1 MAGTILLIPRK
12 KEDDV
17 KFSSKIDQLKAGILN
32 ELKPYYSEITFRDKA
47 SNSFL
52 AEFRFDK
59 RNKYYEDENR
69 SWLTFEG
76 IVFDLNNTITY
87 AAKDLF
93 ELYKIRGEKVFEEL
107 DGHYVIKLYDANTD
121 CYYVVSDYA
130 KSKTN
135 FYTQS
140 DDYIIFTPSLLA
152 TAIVTPP
159 RLDHY
164 AFNEFMWR
172 YYILSERSLLKDVK
186 RLSPATIYKV
196 KNGEIE
202 KRTYWK
208 WPKEYTKLDFNS
220 CVKKTRESMME
231 SARLIANEFPKI
243 SIDLTQGQDSR
254 QVVAAFKNQNIP
266 FEAFIFGKDDFYE
279 VSNVKDICS
288 RNNIPLMNAKIE
300 NDFSDNLWDY
310 FKKAVIVGNGEL
322 PGFALSRILYM
333 RGKIAEQNDVSLDGN
348 VGYFYKNGLWDELY
362 TLNLYREP
370 KRFNTEL
377 FLKLRM
383 LSKDYKTE
391 IFTDDYLK
399 IKSETKQYISGL
411 VDNVLKDH
419 EKSPVAIQADLF
431 GLYNW
436 LNWGTANST
445 AIRNFMPN
453 ISVLLLRRNLEF
465 ATTVPVKW
473 KINLS
478 KYQRALV
485 YQLDPELANE
495 KTDFGGVNMVPK
507 NFFTIVPFYFKY
519 YGFQAHRILNKVK
532 SKLGFKVVTHLQ
544 EAWDYLPLYK
554 KLYNSSDFKKNLH
567 YDTLH
572 LKSIIKEK
580 EWEELL
586 ASFENEE
593 KSMNDFEY
601 LFKLVS
607 VEYFLRE
614 AKKWNTDSNIF

>member
-1 MAGTILLIPRK
+1 MAGTILLISKK
-12 KEDDV
+12 KEGGSG
-17 KFSSKIDQLKAGILN
+17 FSSKIDQLKTGILKG
-32 ELKPYYSEITFRDKA
+32 LKPYYSNISYNKPA

-52 AEFRFDK
+52 AEFRYDD
-59 RNKYYEDENR
+59 RSKYYEDENK

-76 IVFDLNNTITY
+76 IVFALNDTITY
-87 AAKDLF
+87 SAKDVL
-93 ELYKIRGEKVFEEL
+93 ELYQNKGEKIFEEL
-107 DGHYVIKLYDANTD
+107 DGHYVIKLYDAKSD

-135 FYTQS
+135 FYTES
-140 DDYIIFTPSLLA
+140 DDYIIFTPFLVTS
-152 TAIVTPP
+152 AIVTPP
-159 RLDHY
+159 QLDHY

-172 YYILSERSLLKDVK
+172 YYILSERSILKDVK
-186 RLSPATIYKV
+186 RLSAATVYKV
-196 KNGEIE
+196 KNGKIE

-220 CVKKTRESMME
+220 CVEKTRESMME

-254 QVVAAFKNQNIP
+254 QVVAAFRNQKIP

-279 VSNVKDICS
+279 VSNVREICS
-288 RNNIPLMNAKIE
+288 RHNIPLMNAKVE
-300 NDFSDNLWDY
+300 NDFSDKLWSN
-310 FKKAVIVGNGEL
+310 FKKSVIAGNGEL
-322 PGFALSRILYM
+322 PGFALSRILNM
-333 RGKIAEQNDVSLDGN
+333 RGKIAEQNDVTLDGN

-399 IKSETKQYISGL
+399 IKSETKKYISDL
-411 VDNVLKDH
+411 VVDVLKDH
-419 EKSPVAIQADLF
+419 QKSPVAIQADLF

-473 KINLS
+473 KVNLS
-478 KYQRALV
+478 KYQRELV
-485 YQLDPELANE
+485 YQLDPELAKE

-507 NFFTIVPFYFKY
+507 NFLTIIPFYFKY

-554 KLYNSSDFKKNLH
+554 KLYNTAEFKKNLNFE
-567 YDTLH
+567 TLH

-586 ASFENEE
+586 FSFENEE

-601 LFKLVS
+601 LFKLMS
-607 VEYFLRE
+607 IEYFLKE
-614 AKKWNTDSNIF
+614 VNNWSIPQ